1 MKRNIDYR
9 EDLKYVPHH
18 KTGIKILD
26 VHQLENLFPNY
37 DSLLQRI
44 ENHREKL
51 QQMNKIRFEKDSQYN
66 LMYDNIFSIFGKR
79 GAGKTS
85 AMFTLKKILE
95 MRYSQDVVL
104 PIVMPEMI
112 PAECSMIGWI
122 LSLLEE
128 IVDELDQKVKSRN
141 RMDNT
146 QFGECIY
153 RQSDSLKRA
162 YEKVKELG
170 FSQFYQSDWNESF
183 SVALINKERQTQNSF
198 DFSKELGRFWE
209 LLKKTIQETSEEKN
223 AKEPLIYIIFDDV
236 DLLPE
241 AVTTLLSTII
251 KYLSHPNII
260 VFVTADEELLYDVI
274 ENNMNEKLGR
284 YKELQMYTDVS
295 RSMLGSSYENIT
307 PEYHQIIRQK
317 VRTARQIPRL
327 YADKV
332 LPPSSRYYLKT
343 YESYDEK
350 SMFIERVEEHIKNG
364 QVVDVQI
371 TLQRFFANEIDRY
384 IKTLGVSDVNFL
396 ISNNKFIKAYFAF
409 WGNTSRQ
416 LVNEALILQEFIT
429 RLINIDLTYKNN
441 MDNSEKYLKS
451 LYECI
456 YDFAYNTLTAIGSSE
471 MSVEEIKALLEE
483 LIVCKNGN
491 WSVYLNYS
499 YLREQVEEAS
509 LDSNNLENKIQQIIN
524 LSILLYFLENI
535 LVIESNSKPK
545 IGGNQRKKIHG
556 RGILVD
562 ILDRI
567 TASGESLVCKNQ
579 AKDVNDFLLFYEKLF
594 MAPETLMQFDLMQP
608 RTVRNYLNKLLRED
622 EGWTGLEKNYL
633 SKYSRENPKW
643 LRSIVKILYFSNEG
657 IYEID
662 KSQILLRKL
671 NDTNHAVRD
680 FYFEESL
687 KELKYDLVKSLITI
701 PESYESCWKKIKRL
715 SNINEKSIIDS
726 AEGILNIIKDSTNLY
741 GDFKEVEKKVIEWLK
756 ANKIKDDYLKS
767 DIYRRVGQ
775 SEKGNAARA
784 LAYLTE
790 LENISNK
797 LLNSYSKFDYY
808 KIIDQKKFK
817 DSLDKLL
824 LYGIVFPKEKYTV
837 AKIPVSD
844 MNRILWDITNT
855 KAKMDWEGKYG
866 STFLY
871 HEGLRNSRTLGEIY
885 EELCNSVSLAIEDK
899 EDVKTAIKII
909 IDTQQFKVLQKFYL
923 WAYLKSQKDNPGD
936 MRIAC
941 NSIPYKELYNE
952 IRKEIKNEE
961 GNYLSQLLKRYIEEA
976 IKQYVDKLMEG

>member
-44 ENHREKL
+44 ENHRAKL

-95 MRYSQDVVL
+95 MIYSQDVVL

-284 YKELQMYTDVS
+284 YKELEMYS
-295 RSMLGSSYENIT
+295 R
-307 PEYHQIIRQK
+307 IIRALSVCDKDNTSNVLWEYFEEVSQK
-317 VRTARQIPRL
+317 MQMSRQIPRL

-332 LPPSSRYYLKT
+332 LPPSSRYYLKSYAN
-343 YESYDEK
+343 YEDK
-350 SMFIERVEEHIKNG
+350 SMFIEHVEHDTDNK
-364 QVVDVQI
+364 DVLV
-371 TLQRFFANEIDRY
+371 TLEEVFKKAIGDYVKAVGREED
-384 IKTLGVSDVNFL
+384 NFL
-396 ISNNKFIKAYFAF
+396 IFENVFIKAYFAF

-416 LVNEALILQEFIT
+416 LVNEALILQEFVT
-429 RLINIDLTYKNN
+429 QLTQIDKHYKEG
-441 MDNSEKYLKS
+441 DFSEEKYMKVLYRC
-451 LYECI
+451 LYE
-456 YDFAYNTLTAIGSSE
+456 FSYNSLIAMGSSE
-471 MSVEEIKALLEE
+471 MGVEEIKELLEE
-483 LIVCKNGN
+483 LIVYKTGG
-491 WSVYLNYS
+491 WGIYLNYS
-499 YLREQVEEAS
+499 YLRERVEE
-509 LDSNNLENKIQQIIN
+509 NLSKKKDLIKMIQQTIS
-524 LSILLYFLENI
+524 LCVLLFFLENI
-535 LVIESNSKPK
+535 LIIESKSKPNINENK
-545 IGGNQRKKIHG
+545 RENIHG

-562 ILDRI
+562 VLDQVTKR
-567 TASGESLVCKNQ
+567 GESLVCKGQMKN
-579 AKDVNDFLLFYEKLF
+579 VNEFLLFYEKILIS
-594 MAPETLMQFDLMQP
+594 PETLMDFDLMEP
-608 RTVRNYLNKLLRED
+608 RRVRNYLNKLPQKD
-622 EGWTGLEKNYL
+622 IKVNLE
-633 SKYSRENPKW
+633 KYSRENPKW
-643 LRSIVKILYFSNEG
+643 FKSIVKILYLSYEG
-657 IYEID
+657 IYEIQKKEIVLRRLY
-662 KSQILLRKL
+662 KSSSTIYNSYYENSIKALKVDLVKALSEIPSNLEEKWKAVKQISFEDEQEILFDTAIAIDTPTKSDNYAGKFTEVENKIVEKIQAINEGEDEYLKL
-671 NDTNHAVRD
+671 DIYQRIV
-680 FYFEESL
+680 EESVGKAARTLAFL
-687 KELKYDLVKSLITI
+687 KEL
-701 PESYESCWKKIKRL
+701 
-715 SNINEKSIIDS
+715 
-726 AEGILNIIKDSTNLY
+726 
-741 GDFKEVEKKVIEWLK
+741 EVV
-756 ANKIKDDYLKS
+756 
-767 DIYRRVGQ
+767 
-775 SEKGNAARA
+775 SER
-784 LAYLTE
+784 
-790 LENISNK
+790 
-797 LLNSYSKFDYY
+797 LLNSYAKFEVYEIVDKSTFSNLIDELKDHGIIIPRKLKKLTKEIPVLEMNTILNDISKELGNSKWGLPARTLWESEELSNIYDGLCDC
-808 KIIDQKKFK
+808 I
-817 DSLDKLL
+817 SLD
-824 LYGIVFPKEKYTV
+824 
-837 AKIPVSD
+837 
-844 MNRILWDITNT
+844 
-855 KAKMDWEGKYG
+855 
-866 STFLY
+866 
-871 HEGLRNSRTLGEIY
+871 LRG
-885 EELCNSVSLAIEDK
+885 IEDI
-899 EDVKTAIKII
+899 ERAVSII
-909 IDTQQFKVLQKFYL
+909 IDMQQFKTLQKYYL
-923 WAYLKSQKDNPGD
+923 WSYLEERKEKPRD
-936 MRIAC
+936 MRIDYE
-941 NSIPYKELYNE
+941 SIPYKNLYNM
-952 IRKEIKNEE
+952 IRKEIKNTD
-961 GNYLSQLLKRYIEEA
+961 GSYLSQLVKRYIEEA
-976 IKQYVDKLMEG
+976 VDQYVDKLMEG